1 MSLSAVHGT
10 LSSLKSC
17 QADIGT
23 GMDIVTDVAMDLA
36 EAQGKHYSVMLLSHP
51 HRLCWSLFNLSVLFF
66 GSNFTLHKL
75 IVRDIPRIPGY
86 DLYFQW

>member
-36 EAQGKHYSVMLLSHP
+36 EAQGKYNKLSHHAAHP
-51 HRLCWSLFNLSVLFF
+51 RL
-66 GSNFTLHKL
+66 
-75 IVRDIPRIPGY
+75 
-86 DLYFQW
+86 LYL

>member
-23 GMDIVTDVAMDLA
+23 GMDIVTDVAVDLA
-36 EAQGKHYSVMLLSHP
+36 EAQGKYYSVCWAPSQALLVSSP
-51 HRLCWSLFNLSVLFF
+51 SLCFIICV
-66 GSNFTLHKL
+66 
-75 IVRDIPRIPGY
+75 
-86 DLYFQW
+86 

>member
-36 EAQGKHYSVMLLSHP
+36 EAQGKLQVLPP
-51 HRLCWSLFNLSVLFF
+51 HS
-66 GSNFTLHKL
+66 
-75 IVRDIPRIPGY
+75 
-86 DLYFQW
+86 

>member
-17 QADIGT
+17 QVDIGT

-36 EAQGKHYSVMLLSHP
+36 EAQGKYNKHS
-51 HRLCWSLFNLSVLFF
+51 
-66 GSNFTLHKL
+66 
-75 IVRDIPRIPGY
+75 
-86 DLYFQW
+86 

>member
-36 EAQGKHYSVMLLSHP
+36 EAQGKYCISKVMLVTSFFP
-51 HRLCWSLFNLSVLFF
+51 KAYVPVSV
-66 GSNFTLHKL
+66 
-75 IVRDIPRIPGY
+75 
-86 DLYFQW
+86 